1 MQEDKPFFPNDMA
14 VLSDQAINE
23 EYPFKIQADIP
34 ALENPGS
41 TVAFLNGF
49 PHNFPLMEVINKK
62 RGAFLIRMSATLD
75 IFLSDSN

>member
-1 MQEDKPFFPNDMA
+1 MQEEKPFFPNDMA

-34 ALENPGS
+34 SLENPGS

-49 PHNFPLMEVINKK
+49 PHNFPLMEVAKLYFFFIN
-62 RGAFLIRMSATLD
+62 
-75 IFLSDSN
+75 